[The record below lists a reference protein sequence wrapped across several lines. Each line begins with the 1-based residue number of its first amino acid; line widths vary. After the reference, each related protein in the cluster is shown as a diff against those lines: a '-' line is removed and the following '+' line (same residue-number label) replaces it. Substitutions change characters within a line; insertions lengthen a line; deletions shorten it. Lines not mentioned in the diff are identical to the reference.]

1 MASHLDLEEQEQL
14 EQLKAFWKQWGN
26 LITWVVT
33 ACLAVFAAWQGWN
46 TWQRSQA
53 SKAES
58 MYVAMQKAVQEGDLA
73 KVDAVQKDLQGMSGS
88 SFAAQGVLLAARTQ
102 FEKGKMDASKAS
114 LNWVMQEAKLTEVRD
129 VARLR
134 LAGVLLDEKKFD
146 DAAKLIDAVTTPDF
160 TALAADRRG
169 DLLMLQGKPV
179 EAKAQYQKAYAAMDK
194 TVEYRRLIEAKLA
207 QLGVTVAEDD
217 MASKEAAQ

>member
-53 SKAES
+53 SKSEAL
-58 MYVAMQKAVQEGDLA
+58 YVAMQKAVQEGDLA
-73 KVDAVQKDLQGMSGS
+73 KVDAVQKDLQGLSS
-88 SFAAQGVLLAARTQ
+88 TSFAAQGVLLAARVQ
-102 FEKGKMDASKAS
+102 FEKGKADASKAS
-114 LNWVMQEAKLTEVRD
+114 LNWVIQEAKLTEVRD

-146 DAAKLIDAVTTPDF
+146 DAAKLIDAITTPDF

-169 DLLMLQGKPV
+169 DLLMLQNKPA
-179 EAKAQYQKAYAAMDK
+179 EAKVQYQRAYATMDK
-194 TVEYRRLIEAKLA
+194 SVEYRRLIEAKLA
-207 QLGVTVAEDD
+207 QLGVTVAEDG
-217 MASKEAAQ
+217 AAGKEAAQ

>member
-26 LITWVVT
+26 LITWVIT

-53 SKAES
+53 TKAEG

-73 KVDAVQKDLQGMSGS
+73 KVDAVQKDLQGLSS
-88 SFAAQGVLLAARTQ
+88 TSFAAQGVLLAARVQ
-102 FEKGKMDASKAS
+102 FEKGKVDASKAS
-114 LNWVMQEAKLTEVRD
+114 LNWVIQEAKLTEVRD

-134 LAGVLLDEKKFD
+134 LSAVLLDEKKYD
-146 DAAKLIDAVTTPDF
+146 EVAKLIDAVTTPDF
-160 TALAADRRG
+160 AALAADRRG
-169 DLLMLQGKPV
+169 DLFMLQNKPA
-179 EAKAQYQKAYAAMDK
+179 EAKAQYQKAYDAMDK
-194 TVEYRRLIEAKLA
+194 SVEYRRLIEAKLA
-207 QLGVTVAEDD
+207 QLGVAVAQDD
-217 MASKEAAQ
+217 AAKEAAK